1 MAYHNMA
8 RVEDEERLLESMLQ
22 VQSEIRKQREEKRRS
37 NNWRREKFTRMFE
50 PVTSSIAR
58 LAQVPQPPPPPPV
71 PAPEPV
77 KDEEEEEEEDKFYD
91 TVKEPEEESEIFRQA
106 LDEVPEAY
114 RSDGVLG
121 LDVTTRTIGNY
132 AYQVKG
138 DTLHCLSGDD
148 EAIFQIKTLEL
159 LLLLLVK
166 NPNRIELKL
175 KQAKEFLPFV
185 YDFKD
190 IADRLQL
197 EATGQHLPGFHARKK
212 YKILRELEK
221 AGTGFLFTHAP
232 PTTNTVVLPSDKE
245 GLIQQLVLAV
255 AELRAGNTSMQNLIV
270 PLAAEA
276 KRLGCLPEY
285 LLSPEEETWVFA

>member
-77 KDEEEEEEEDKFYD
+77 KDEEEEEEDKFYD

-138 DTLHCLSGDD
+138 DTLHCTSDDD
-148 EAIFQIKTLEL
+148 EAIFQIKTFEL

-197 EATGQHLPGFHARKK
+197 EATGQNLPGFYARKK

-276 KRLGCLPEY
+276 KRLGCLPKY

>member
-1 MAYHNMA
+1 MA
-8 RVEDEERLLESMLQ
+8 RVEDEERLLESMLK

-58 LAQVPQPPPPPPV
+58 LAQVPQPPPPPPPV

-77 KDEEEEEEEDKFYD
+77 KDEEEEDKFYD

-276 KRLGCLPEY
+276 KRLGCLPKY